1 MRKIINSL
9 MATLPLLVGVSSAL
23 AQQTPFPATVR
34 LVVPFAP
41 GAGTDV
47 MARAVAAQLGARI
60 GSTIIVDNRVGA
72 AGQIGTT
79 SVAKG
84 PKDGSIL
91 LFTSSSLITTAATSR
106 NLHYSLLTDF
116 VPISIVADGPM
127 LVGVSAQSNIKTP
140 ADLIAAAKAKP
151 DRLTSS
157 SGGVGSVGH
166 LAAELLNDAGKVQM
180 RHIPYKG
187 AAPALVDLAAGTVD
201 MLIASYSTLAPQ
213 IKSGRVVPIA
223 VTYQQP
229 SAAYPGLPPMATA
242 APGYNVGIWYG
253 VFAPAGLP
261 ADMVQR
267 LNREIN
273 EIAKTPELR
282 QLSQADGAVPVLAG
296 PEELS
301 RRIRDDFA
309 LWKRLAAQKNIVI
322 E

>member
-1 MRKIINSL
+1 MRKILISL
-9 MATLPLLVGVSSAL
+9 SVALPILAGVPGVF
-23 AQQTPFPATVR
+23 AQQNPFPSTVR
-34 LVVPFAP
+34 IVVPFAP

-60 GSTIIVDNRVGA
+60 GSTVIVDNRGGA
-72 AGQIGTT
+72 AGQIGTA

-106 NLHYSLLTDF
+106 NLPYNLLADF
-116 VPISIVADGPM
+116 VPIAIVADGPM
-127 LVGVSAQSNIKTP
+127 LVGMSAQSGIKTP
-140 ADLIAAAKAKP
+140 AELIAAAKAKP
-151 DRLTSS
+151 EGLTSS

-166 LAAELLNDAGKVQM
+166 LAAELLNDAGKIQM

-187 AAPALVDLAAGTVD
+187 AAPALIDLAAGTVD

-229 SAAYPGLPPMATA
+229 SAAYPGVPPMAVA

-253 VFAPAGLP
+253 MLGPAGLP
-261 ADMVQR
+261 PDMVQR

-273 EIAKTPELR
+273 EIAKTSELR
-282 QLSQADGAVPVLAG
+282 QLTQADGAAPLLVG

-301 RRIRDDFA
+301 KRVRGDFA
-309 LWKRLAAQKNIVI
+309 MWKRVAAQKNIVI